1 MEITHPVICA
11 WCNTQ
16 IGEGSVPYSHGICRP
31 CTVTLRGIPLLSEEE
46 LADMPYG
53 IIELDP
59 TGNVLI
65 YNKAEEAIS
74 GKNSA
79 AVIGKNFFREVAPCT
94 SVKNFEGRYVEFL
107 SSHSVTESFKF
118 TFRFPERTT
127 KVSIAFVKSDHES
140 AFVLVKAITEAIPTA

>member
-1 MEITHPVICA
+1 
-11 WCNTQ
+11 
-16 IGEGSVPYSHGICRP
+16 
-31 CTVTLRGIPLLSEEE
+31 
-46 LADMPYG
+46 MPYG